1 MKTEHL
7 ALEHVTPG
15 MLLGGDVIDANGAVL
30 LAAGSALSESLLAA
44 LGRRGIRQVEVTRV
58 EQLSESERE
67 ARREAVRA
75 RLAHLFRGAGE
86 TEAGRFLFEVVL
98 DYRMEQLG

>member
-1 MKTEHL
+1 MKTERL
-7 ALEHVTPG
+7 ALEQVTPG

-30 LAAGSALSESLLAA
+30 LAAGGELSESLLAA
-44 LGRRGIRQVEVTRV
+44 LNRRGILQIEVVRV

-67 ARREAVRA
+67 ARREALRA
-75 RLAHLFRGAGE
+75 RLAHLFRGAGD
-86 TEAGRFLFEVVL
+86 TEAGRFLCEVML